1 MPVLAIDDFG
11 ERIQALRPGSA
22 QTVPIGAATQSS
34 GGFGASVLRLIAT
47 CPCFV
52 AFGTAPSA
60 DTLTGHYL
68 PPGLPEYFRAA
79 AGDRIA
85 VIRAA
90 DDGLL
95 HISEMG

>member
-11 ERIQALRPGSA
+11 ERIQALRPGAA
-22 QTVPIGAATQSS
+22 QTIPIGSATQSS
-34 GGFGASVLRLIAT
+34 GTFGVAVLRLVAT
-47 CPCFV
+47 SPCFI
-52 AFGTAPSA
+52 AFGTAPFA
-60 DTLTGHYL
+60 DAAGGHYL
-68 PPGLPEYFRAA
+68 PQGAPEYFRTA
-79 AGDRIA
+79 AGDRVA

>member
-11 ERIQALRPGSA
+11 ERIQALRPGAA

-34 GGFGASVLRLIAT
+34 GIFGTAVLRLVAT
-47 CPCFV
+47 SPCFV

-60 DTLTGHYL
+60 DAADGHYL
-68 PPGLPEYFRAA
+68 PQGVPEYFRTA
-79 AGDRIA
+79 AGDRVA
-85 VIRAA
+85 VVRVA